1 MPCKVAC
8 RTPMGWFFWDDTL
21 FSTTERAMAFI
32 EKEKDYIKY
41 DLFLVYPDRMKG
53 WSANNDN

>member
-8 RTPMGWFFWDDTL
+8 HTPMGWFFWDDTL
-21 FSTTERAMAFI
+21 FSTTERAMAFM
-32 EKEKDYIKY
+32 EKEKASIKY

-53 WSANNDN
+53 WSA